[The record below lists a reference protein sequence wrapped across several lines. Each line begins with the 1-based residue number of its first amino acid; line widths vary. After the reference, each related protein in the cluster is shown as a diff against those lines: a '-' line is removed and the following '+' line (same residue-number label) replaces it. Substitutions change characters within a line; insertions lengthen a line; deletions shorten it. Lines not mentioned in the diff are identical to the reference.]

1 MGALVRFQA
10 KYRLEDLDVNK
21 EEHHKEEK
29 KLLGTYKILWYANIM
44 YHAIR
49 LTVPPMVENFST
61 DKANK
66 IIWMIFVAI
75 DILLSVLIIVASI
88 VSVTRVL
95 AATQKNYNY
104 MYQKFKVSYTWV
116 AICLVVSFLVLLITA
131 ITYFYTLWNVDCD
144 KDGKCATLLDK

>member
-21 EEHHKEEK
+21 EEHHREEK
-29 KLLGTYKILWYANIM
+29 QLLGTYKILWYSNII
-44 YHAIR
+44 YHTIR
-49 LTVPPMVENFST
+49 LILPSLVANFST
-61 DKANK
+61 NRANK
-66 IIWMIFVAI
+66 IVWMIFVAI

-95 AATQKNYNY
+95 AATRKNYNY

-116 AICLVVSFLVLLITA
+116 AICLVTSFLILLITA
-131 ITYFYTLWNVDCD
+131 ITYFYTLWNVNCEQ
-144 KDGKCATLLDK
+144 DGKCKNLLDK